1 MSQFNTDKIETIV
14 EPGTSLGS
22 NVYSKEVELTNYQ
35 SAKVVIK
42 TSAGEEASTIARVVG
57 VLPDNSENVVK
68 EETIKIGNSAEST
81 INIVANELAH
91 DDAKKFKVNIN
102 EVSASEVTCSVT
114 VVLSEARYSE

>member
-22 NVYSKEVELTNYQ
+22 NVYSKEVELANYQ